1 MFKEEVIQICS
12 KYISIVQEILLQ
24 NGTYRIKR
32 MDFSWSCMKCGS
44 MLGVANGTSK
54 NVGLGKFWQD
64 LEISEA
70 FLTSFEISVFAW
82 FVFTFFESRKF
93 LPKSFGLGFLTRIS
107 ASWRVSDFTIR
118 QPLCYCVLKI
128 ASVTQNLIWEI
139 SVSLEAFYY
148 LSLGDQVVKP
158 KVMFSLGL

>member
-1 MFKEEVIQICS
+1 MFEEEVIQICS

-70 FLTSFEISVFAW
+70 FLTSLEISFLHGL
-82 FVFTFFESRKF
+82 FLLFLSLESF
-93 LPKSFGLGFLTRIS
+93 YH
-107 ASWRVSDFTIR
+107 RVSGSDF
-118 QPLCYCVLKI
+118 
-128 ASVTQNLIWEI
+128 
-139 SVSLEAFYY
+139 
-148 LSLGDQVVKP
+148 
-158 KVMFSLGL
+158 

>member
-32 MDFSWSCMKCGS
+32 MDFSWGCMKCGS

-70 FLTSFEISVFAW
+70 FLTSLEISFLHGL
-82 FVFTFFESRKF
+82 FLLFLSLESF
-93 LPKSFGLGFLTRIS
+93 YQ
-107 ASWRVSDFTIR
+107 RVSGSDF
-118 QPLCYCVLKI
+118 
-128 ASVTQNLIWEI
+128 
-139 SVSLEAFYY
+139 
-148 LSLGDQVVKP
+148 
-158 KVMFSLGL
+158 